1 MKADIKAEVKAK
13 AEELEYIKHLKLR
26 SIHQTAKLCGV
37 KDEVIAGAV
46 ERGEIKIWTY
56 FTRTNPR
63 IPDEAL
69 TEWINSNSHYK
80 IQERKVV

>member
-1 MKADIKAEVKAK
+1 MKPDIKAK
-13 AEELEYIKHLKLR
+13 AEELEFIKHLKLR

-56 FTRTNPR
+56 FTRTNPK
-63 IPDEAL
+63 IPMYAL
-69 TEWINSNSHYK
+69 DEWIENNSHYK
-80 IQERKVV
+80 QQERKVI